1 MKSKL
6 GISVLFVEDEKTLQL
21 LYKKVL
27 GEFVETLYVAGNGL
41 EAFEIYKKEKPD
53 LVIADIN
60 IPGINGIDLIY
71 KIREISKEVKIIII
85 TAHADST
92 HLISAIE
99 QGTNGFL
106 LKPFTGDRLK
116 ATVLDISNQI
126 ILRKN
131 IEEEIKLRRK
141 AEHDLL
147 KVNSGLEKLVKAKT
161 RKLEKLNKNLEKQVQ
176 EELEKRQKQQQFLIH
191 KSRLE
196 SMGELAA
203 GMAHEINQ
211 PLLSISMGLD
221 NILHK
226 VNTNK
231 FSKDFL
237 DSKMHTLFKDIER
250 IKQIIEHVRAFSRD
264 EAKPVFDKVS
274 VEEIVHGAISMVQ
287 KQYSNHGVEI
297 EVYPDENRECET
309 QYVLGSK
316 YRFEQVILN
325 LLSNAKRAIEKRF
338 RKLPKSSS
346 ESKVI
351 RIYCTTKDDKW
362 HVITVKDN
370 GIGIPKENLEKIFD
384 PFFTTSELH
393 DGTGLGLSIV
403 YGILKEYNGKIEV
416 ESKLNQGTEISIFL
430 PKYNDYEK

>member
-6 GISVLFVEDEKTLQL
+6 SISVLFVEDEKTLQL
-21 LYKKVL
+21 LYQKVL
-27 GEFVETLYVAGNGL
+27 VDFVETLYVSGNGL
-41 EAFEIYKKEKPD
+41 EAFEIYKREKPD
-53 LVIADIN
+53 LVIADID

-71 KIREISKEVKIIII
+71 KIREIDKEVKIIII

-106 LKPFTGDRLK
+106 LKPFTGERLK

-131 IEEEIKLRRK
+131 INEEIKLRRK
-141 AEHDLL
+141 AEKDLL
-147 KVNSGLEKLVKAKT
+147 EVNSGLEKLVKAKT
-161 RKLEKLNKNLEKQVQ
+161 EKLQKLNENLEKQVQ
-176 EELEKRQKQQQFLIH
+176 EELEKRQKQQQILIH

-226 VNTNK
+226 ANTNK
-231 FSKDFL
+231 FSKEFL
-237 DSKMHTLFKDIER
+237 EAKMHTLFKDIER

-274 VEEIVHGAISMVQ
+274 IEEVVMGAISMVQ
-287 KQYSNHGVEI
+287 KQYSNHGVKLELHHDKNI
-297 EVYPDENRECET
+297 RCSD
-309 QYVLGSK
+309 QYVLGNK

-325 LLSNAKRAIEKRF
+325 LLSNAKRAIEQRLK
-338 RKLPKSSS
+338 KLSNPGS
-346 ESKVI
+346 ESKLI
-351 RIYCTTKDDKW
+351 RISCSTKEDKW

-370 GIGIPKENLEKIFD
+370 GIGIPKENLEKIYD

-403 YGILKEYNGKIEV
+403 YGILEEYNGKIEV
-416 ESKLNQGTEISIFL
+416 KSKLNQGTEVSIFF
-430 PKYNDYEK
+430 PKYK